1 MVIEKVS
8 PLIKWVGGK
17 SQLLPVLSE
26 HVPEKLGQYFE
37 PFCGG
42 AALFFH
48 LQPENGLISDLN
60 PRLINFYAQ
69 VADDPD
75 AVIEQVRKF
84 ASRFGDEGVD
94 RKSVFLEL
102 RHLLNKLVPDTPEAA
117 ALFLVVNKTAFNGLY
132 RENLAG
138 DFNVPFNNF
147 ESIPK
152 FFDEDNLSRA
162 SILLRGA
169 AIKEAGFVE
178 TVSAAK
184 SGDFVYFD
192 PPYVPLSPTASF
204 TSYTSKSFNELNQL
218 ELIDVAKSLRDSGV
232 MVLLSNS
239 YSDWVVENY
248 SKAGFEV
255 NAVSARRNVA
265 AQASSR
271 SRVQEALIRGY

>member
-26 HVPEKLGQYFE
+26 HVPEKLGRYFE

-48 LQPENGLISDLN
+48 LQPEQGLISDLN
-60 PRLINFYAQ
+60 PRLINFYTQ

-84 ASRFGDEGVD
+84 ASRFGGEGVD

-102 RHLLNKLVPDTPEAA
+102 RHLFNKMIPETPEAA

-138 DFNVPFNNF
+138 DFNVPFNSF
-147 ESIPK
+147 KSIPK
-152 FFDEDNLSRA
+152 FFDEDNFSRA
-162 SILLRGA
+162 STLLRGA
-169 AIKEAGFVE
+169 TIKEAGYVE
-178 TVSAAK
+178 TVAEAK

-239 YSDWVVENY
+239 YSDWVVDHYN
-248 SKAGFEV
+248 KAGFEV
-255 NAVSARRNVA
+255 NSVSASRNVA
-265 AQASSR
+265 ARASSR
-271 SRVQEALIRGY
+271 SRVQEALIKGY